1 MGRGFFAL
9 ATTRAVFSVFRPKLA
24 SLVRLQLR
32 HGFAV
37 ELDHGCCL
45 VRPCG
50 SANRLCPEAG
60 FRVDRQNDAELLVW
74 YGWLVRQSWRAQVTV
89 RQPTILLETIELYGP
104 RANAPPTTNTRTPS
118 ASVRRIKNSKNDP
131 LQYPIKPLRSPI
143 DQVVKAA
150 LTFHV
155 SVITVTSWDT
165 PTNPKAP
172 SMDGEW
178 GGGKE
183 RTGLLR
189 TNPSPAKAKCQSC
202 PEQPDPSGTQEDT
215 ATVDLGIL
223 STSQRSD
230 PLLRTTNSTV
240 NSLWAEAPKR
250 WTMGEGK
257 KTASPTRELVIG
269 RLWCSKETHAMTGR
283 CSAET
288 FASRDNNNFSRWTV
302 GTGPSIVIVIPLV
315 LPLRIDPM

>member
-9 ATTRAVFSVFRPKLA
+9 ATARAVFSVFRPKLA

-74 YGWLVRQSWRAQVTV
+74 YGWLKKHIPKFTH
-89 RQPTILLETIELYGP
+89 I
-104 RANAPPTTNTRTPS
+104 PPTYSGGETSNTRTPS

-131 LQYPIKPLRSPI
+131 LQHPIKPLRSPI
-143 DQVVKAA
+143 DQVRGGGKKEVESHSA
-150 LTFHV
+150 LT
-155 SVITVTSWDT
+155 T
-165 PTNPKAP
+165 PRAP

-230 PLLRTTNSTV
+230 PLLRTTSSTV
-240 NSLWAEAPKR
+240 NSLW
-250 WTMGEGK
+250 
-257 KTASPTRELVIG
+257 
-269 RLWCSKETHAMTGR
+269 
-283 CSAET
+283 AET

-315 LPLRIDPM
+315 LPLRIDPMWESG